1 LNLESSNHTKLTRGV
16 KLMGN
21 AFQFTAVCKNEL
33 LATQA
38 IDEAIGEV
46 TRIENLLST
55 YKPES
60 IVNQINDAAGVEA
73 INVPK
78 EVFELIQRCIKIS
91 NITQG
96 AFDITFGSI
105 DKSLWNFDRSMKQL
119 PSANTI
125 RDSIALVNYK
135 NIILD
140 GLKCSVLLKNKGM
153 RIGFGGIGKGYA
165 AERAKLIMKNLGCH
179 SGVVNAAGDMTAW
192 GNDIDG
198 GTWSVGI
205 ADPDDKSKI
214 ISTFSLSEKS
224 VATSGDYEKFILIDG
239 IRYSHTINPKTG
251 YPIRGIKSVS
261 IICENAELADA
272 LTTPTM
278 ILGVENG
285 LSLINQLNG
294 VECIIIDE
302 KNAVYLSN
310 KIKPC

>member
-1 LNLESSNHTKLTRGV
+1 LNLESSNFIKLTRGV

-21 AFQFTAVCKNEL
+21 AFQFTSVCENEL
-33 LATQA
+33 LSNLVIDAA
-38 IDEAIGEV
+38 IAEV
-46 TRIENLLST
+46 MRIENLLST

-60 IVNQINDAAGVEA
+60 IINQINDAAGIEE
-73 INVPK
+73 IKVPI
-78 EVFELIQRCIKIS
+78 EVFDLIQRCIRIS

-105 DKSLWNFDRSMKQL
+105 DKSLWNFDRSMKHL
-119 PSANTI
+119 PSPDTI
-125 RDSIALVNYK
+125 KNSITLVNYH

-140 GLKCSVLLKNKGM
+140 AHRCTVLLKNKGM

-165 AERAKLIMKNLGCH
+165 AERAKMVMKNLGCQ

-192 GNDIDG
+192 GKDLNG
-198 GTWSVGI
+198 GVWSVGI
-205 ADPDDKSKI
+205 ADPDDKGKI
-214 ISTFSLSEKS
+214 ISIFSLSEKS
-224 VATSGDYEKFILIDG
+224 VATSGDYEKFVLIDG

-251 YPIRGIKSVS
+251 YPIRGIKSLS

-278 ILGVENG
+278 ILGIDHG

-310 KIKPC
+310 KINPY